1 MVFVDKYVNTI
12 ITSSFLY
19 LTHPAGSFPP
29 LNEVK
34 GKRFIFRETIEKE
47 YPFIKM
53 EIS

>member
-1 MVFVDKYVNTI
+1 MIFVDKYVNTMMM
-12 ITSSFLY
+12 SLFLY
-19 LTHPAGSFPP
+19 LTHPTESLLP